1 MIKIKV
7 LSLFDGIS
15 CGRLAL
21 ERSGIS
27 VSKYDAYEIE
37 PHAIEVSKK
46 NWSDITHH
54 GDVTTAN
61 FNIYKGYDLLIGGS
75 PCQGL
80 SSANVYLE
88 NGEYGVSGTG
98 KSRLFWEYVR
108 AFKTIKPKYFLFENV
123 ASMRKADKEIIT
135 KELGVKP
142 IEINSILYTGQIR
155 RRLYWTNIPYTL
167 PADRL
172 VNTKLTNVLEKN
184 VLDRYYLKEGTVGYI
199 LSQGTGKWRSGNLEI
214 NPEYARPI
222 VASCWKIHR
231 ADTDNYISTEYK
243 PEGRSNIRR
252 LTPLEC
258 ERLQSLPDNYTYV
271 DNGNSISQSDRY
283 RWEMIGNGWSVDVIA
298 DIFRGIKE

>member
-1 MIKIKV
+1 MVKIKV

-54 GDVTTAN
+54 GDITTAN

-98 KSRLFWEYVR
+98 KSRLF
-108 AFKTIKPKYFLFENV
+108 
-123 ASMRKADKEIIT
+123 
-135 KELGVKP
+135 
-142 IEINSILYTGQIR
+142 
-155 RRLYWTNIPYTL
+155 
-167 PADRL
+167 
-172 VNTKLTNVLEKN
+172 
-184 VLDRYYLKEGTVGYI
+184 
-199 LSQGTGKWRSGNLEI
+199 
-214 NPEYARPI
+214 
-222 VASCWKIHR
+222 
-231 ADTDNYISTEYK
+231 
-243 PEGRSNIRR
+243 
-252 LTPLEC
+252 
-258 ERLQSLPDNYTYV
+258 
-271 DNGNSISQSDRY
+271 
-283 RWEMIGNGWSVDVIA
+283 
-298 DIFRGIKE
+298 

>member
-1 MIKIKV
+1 MVYIKV

-21 ERSGIS
+21 ERAGIS

-61 FNIYKGYDLLIGGS
+61 FNTYKGYDLLIGGS

-135 KELGVKP
+135 KELGIKP

-155 RRLYWTNIPYTL
+155 RRLYWTNIPYIL
-167 PADRL
+167 PVNRL
-172 VNTKLTNVLEKN
+172 VNTKLADVLEKK
-184 VLDRYYLKEGTVGYI
+184 VLDRYYL
-199 LSQGTGKWRSGNLEI
+199 
-214 NPEYARPI
+214 
-222 VASCWKIHR
+222 
-231 ADTDNYISTEYK
+231 
-243 PEGRSNIRR
+243 
-252 LTPLEC
+252 
-258 ERLQSLPDNYTYV
+258 
-271 DNGNSISQSDRY
+271 
-283 RWEMIGNGWSVDVIA
+283 
-298 DIFRGIKE
+298 